1 MKTLTTATTLP
12 RAALAAGILLLAPK
26 VLIAQGV
33 GLDLGT
39 KAPAAELEDLDGNP
53 VQLLDYVEAGKPTL
67 IEFWAS
73 WCENCEALQ
82 PQLDRISAEFGDRV
96 NVIAVAVA
104 VSQSQRRVKRHLEAH
119 EPGYPYL
126 WDAKGAAVRAYN
138 AATTS
143 IVMILDG
150 DGTVVYSG
158 VGSGQNLIGEVEK
171 LLEDD

>member
-1 MKTLTTATTLP
+1 MIPKRTPVPTGLLAI
-12 RAALAAGILLLAPK
+12 AALLVAAPSALE
-26 VLIAQGV
+26 AQGV
-33 GLDLGT
+33 GLEIGT

-82 PQLDRISAEFGDRV
+82 PQLDLISARYGDRV
-96 NVIAVAVA
+96 NVVAVAVA
-104 VSQSQRRVKRHLEAH
+104 VSQSQRRVRRHLESH
-119 EPGYPYL
+119 DPGYPYL
-126 WDAKGAAVRAYN
+126 WDGKGAAVRAYK

-158 VGSGQNLIGEVEK
+158 VGSEQDLLEEVEK
-171 LLEDD
+171 LLGES